1 MQPRTQVIAILG
13 ILLFLLIILELV
25 RSRRLRIGYS
35 LVWLFTGL
43 SGLILFASQ
52 DLLNWLGQ
60 LVGVSKP
67 IYMLLTAGIA
77 FNIFILLTNSITL
90 TLLWRQDKN
99 IAQELALTSLKQ
111 RELDARLAATE
122 KGQNQP

>member
-1 MQPRTQVIAILG
+1 MQPRTQLIAILG
-13 ILLFLLIILELV
+13 LLLFLLIILELV

-52 DLLNWLGQ
+52 DVLNWLGQ

-67 IYMLLTAGIA
+67 VYMLLTAGIA

-99 IAQELALTSLKQ
+99 IAQELALTGLKL
-111 RELDARLAATE
+111 RELEARLAATE